1 MISNDEAPLP
11 MLLNLLSTTTGDF
24 EKEIIDSIL
33 YVLNDVALS
42 GTNRSILQSAS
53 RIPNCFFGKLIFSHV
68 VFLL

>member
-33 YVLNDVALS
+33 YVLNDVAVS
-42 GTNRSILQSAS
+42 GTNHTIFRRAQSNKKLFS
-53 RIPNCFFGKLIFSHV
+53 GK
-68 VFLL
+68 